1 MTSLLEVQGL
11 CARVGTKEIL
21 RGVDLVVEP
30 GEIHAVMG
38 PNGSG
43 KSTLAHV
50 LAGRPGPEVTAG
62 RALLNGT
69 DLLDLAPY
77 ERARAGLFLGLQH
90 PIEVPGVTTQA
101 ALARAGVPLD
111 RLTAMMQSSAA
122 EVGLRVDL
130 LDRPLNVGLSGG
142 EAKRNEI
149 VQLQVLRPK
158 VAILDEIDSGLDVDA
173 LVDVGATLTRAV
185 ATWGLGVVAITHFR
199 RLLDVLPATNVHVF
213 VDGRIVES
221 GDKTLAVRLE
231 RDGYMSFL

>member
-1 MTSLLEVQGL
+1 MTHLLEIEGL
-11 CARVGTKEIL
+11 CASVGATEIL
-21 RGVDLVVEP
+21 RGVDLVVDP
-30 GEIHAVMG
+30 GEMHAVMG

-50 LAGRPGPEVTAG
+50 LAGRPGPTVTAG
-62 RALLNGT
+62 RALLDGV
-69 DLLDLAPY
+69 DLFDLAPH

-101 ALARAGVPLD
+101 ALACAGVPLD
-111 RLTAMMQSSAA
+111 ELTATMQSSAA

-158 VAILDEIDSGLDVDA
+158 IAVLDEIDSGLDVDA

-185 ATWGLGVVAITHFR
+185 ATWGLSVVAITHFR

-221 GDKTLAVRLE
+221 GDKSLAMRLE
-231 RDGYMSFL
+231 RDGYTGFA

>member
-90 PIEVPGVTTQA
+90 PIEVPGVTTHA
-101 ALARAGVPLD
+101 ALARAGVPRD

>member
-1 MTSLLEVQGL
+1 VTSLLEVQGL

-62 RALLNGT
+62 RALLNGA

-90 PIEVPGVTTQA
+90 PIEVPGVTTEA
-101 ALARAGVPLD
+101 TLARAGVPLD
-111 RLTAMMQSSAA
+111 GLTATLQSSAA

>member
-1 MTSLLEVQGL
+1 VTSLLEVQGL

>member
-1 MTSLLEVQGL
+1 MTSLLAIEGL
-11 CARVGTKEIL
+11 CASVGAREIL
-21 RGVDLVVEP
+21 RGVDLVVDP

-50 LAGRPGPEVTAG
+50 LAGRPGPRVTAG
-62 RALLNGT
+62 HALLDGA
-69 DLLDLAPY
+69 DLFAMAPH

-101 ALARAGVPLD
+101 ALSRAGVPLKE
-111 RLTAMMQSSAA
+111 LTAKVRTSAD
-122 EVGLRVDL
+122 EVGLRVEL

-158 VAILDEIDSGLDVDA
+158 VAVLDEIDSGLDVDA

-185 ATWGLGVVAITHFR
+185 ATWGLSVVAITHFR
-199 RLLDVLPATNVHVF
+199 RLLDVLPATHVHVF

-231 RDGYMSFL
+231 RDGYTGFG